1 MSTFIKTYITAAPWR
16 AILLYGLIFAILVG
30 GIQVLVRYKNGES
43 YTSGSW
49 YEELAMWYVAGMF
62 SKYVTWRAEGAIE
75 RKNAR
80 WKAKKK

>member
-49 YEELAMWYVAGMF
+49 YEELAM
-62 SKYVTWRAEGAIE
+62 
-75 RKNAR
+75 
-80 WKAKKK
+80 